1 MVADLVSIMWLP
13 FMACLV
19 LTLIHGYLGLHVVSR
34 EVIFVDIAL
43 AQVAALGA
51 TAAFLVGYDLE
62 STAAYWMSLG
72 FTLAGAAIFALTRTR
87 ERRVSQEAV
96 IGVVYA
102 VASAYFDIPT
112 GATIV
117 CVFGLALVVVW
128 SVMVLARVMAAQE
141 SSGEATRPVPHET
154 R

>member
-1 MVADLVSIMWLP
+1 MVTSSVRIAGVLLV
-13 FMACLV
+13 FAYLV
-19 LTLIHGYLGLHVVSR
+19 VPGIAGIAWGRRWGTRLLLGWSLSASVSLIG
-34 EVIFVDIAL
+34 II
-43 AQVAALGA
+43 
-51 TAAFLVGYDLE
+51 
-62 STAAYWMSLG
+62 
-72 FTLAGAAIFALTRTR
+72 
-87 ERRVSQEAV
+87 
-96 IGVVYA
+96 
-102 VASAYFDIPT
+102 ASAYFDIPT